1 MSMSTLPVHPATGLQ
16 ALGFGKRGPIWPVVG
31 ASEDPPNP
39 EDPTPEPDPD
49 PDEPLGDAGKKALK
63 SERDARA
70 ASDAKVKDLQKQLDT
85 ANQKLAAAKS
95 DGQPEWQQKLDE
107 LQGKLDAEI
116 EARTTAEKDKA
127 AAQRVTYG
135 IDKGLPKALAT
146 KLVGTTDEELNA
158 EIEELLPLLGTPGPQ
173 PNPQQGNP
181 SKGSGGSIASGRAQ
195 YEESKKK

>member
-1 MSMSTLPVHPATGLQ
+1 MSISTLPVHPATGLQ

-39 EDPTPEPDPD
+39 EDPTPD
-49 PDEPLGDAGKKALK
+49 PDEPLGEGGKKALAA
-63 SERDARA
+63 EREARGTA
-70 ASDAKVKDLQKQLDT
+70 ETLAKDLQKQLDA
-85 ANQKLAAAKS
+85 ANQKLADAKS
-95 DGQPEWQQKLDE
+95 ADQPEWQQKLDE

-146 KLVGTTDEELNA
+146 KLVGTTDEELDA
-158 EIEELLPLLGTPGPQ
+158 EIEELLTLLGTPGPQ

-181 SKGSGGSIASGRAQ
+181 SKGRGGSIEAGRAK

>member
-1 MSMSTLPVHPATGLQ
+1 MSTLPVHPATGLQ

-39 EDPTPEPDPD
+39 EDPTPDPD
-49 PDEPLGDAGKKALK
+49 PDEPLGEGGKKALAA
-63 SERDARA
+63 EREARSTA
-70 ASDAKVKDLQKQLDT
+70 ETLAKDLQKQLDT

-146 KLVGTTDEELNA
+146 KLVGKTDEELDA

-181 SKGSGGSIASGRAQ
+181 SKGNGGSIASGRAQ

>member
-39 EDPTPEPDPD
+39 EDPTPDPD
-49 PDEPLGDAGKKALK
+49 PDEPLGEGGKKALAA
-63 SERDARA
+63 EREARSTA
-70 ASDAKVKDLQKQLDT
+70 ETLAKDLQKQLDA
-85 ANQKLAAAKS
+85 ANQKLDAAKS
-95 DGQPEWQQKLDE
+95 ADQPEWQQKLDE

-146 KLVGTTDEELNA
+146 KLVGTTDEELDA

-181 SKGSGGSIASGRAQ
+181 SKGNGGSIASGRAQ